1 MGPSN
6 IYRIAYYNGEQVYKL
21 EVQYTVPVDT
31 VKCKYL
37 ALKRERLATEEC
49 IGHICGQNR
58 TQHDHLPVKAEE
70 VLGAQESH
78 QQQTNS
84 ANDETLRRRSA
95 KGKSSDYT
103 IQSQQ

>member
-1 MGPSN
+1 MPIS
-6 IYRIAYYNGEQVYKL
+6 RPEKGETRRQRNVL
-21 EVQYTVPVDT
+21 DT
-31 VKCKYL
+31 YAVK
-37 ALKRERLATEEC
+37 TE
-49 IGHICGQNR
+49 H
-58 TQHDHLPVKAEE
+58 QHDHLPVKAEE